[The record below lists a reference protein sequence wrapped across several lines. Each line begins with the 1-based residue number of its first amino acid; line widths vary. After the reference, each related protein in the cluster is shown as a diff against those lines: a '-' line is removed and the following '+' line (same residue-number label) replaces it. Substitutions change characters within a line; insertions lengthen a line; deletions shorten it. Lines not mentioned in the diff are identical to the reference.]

1 MKKRRYS
8 GCSCDAS
15 PHTAVPE
22 SWAVSDDARLTLAPD
37 GSSLSFSVV
46 RIASWS
52 AHKAQLRAALRHV
65 TVVHDDSEHRL
76 WIEIA
81 AQPRARHYID
91 VANSVTVCSGV
102 LEMRK
107 AAAPDASD
115 MIKAIADSIGPAP
128 QKWP

>member
-1 MKKRRYS
+1 MLYPFGLKRYPTHGSVTRYRGFDGSGSSFLRSWPMKKRRYS
-8 GCSCDAS
+8 GGSCDAS

-91 VANSVTVCSGV
+91 
-102 LEMRK
+102 
-107 AAAPDASD
+107 
-115 MIKAIADSIGPAP
+115 
-128 QKWP
+128 